1 MLSLSPK
8 TISTYKSRILDKYQ
22 VNSIVELM
30 SLNDSVIN

>member
-1 MLSLSPK
+1 M
-8 TISTYKSRILDKYQ
+8 STYKSRILDKYQ